1 MGLPV
6 LAHRIEP
13 SEKKQRDM
21 AYFGFM
27 KISAFLSDSQL
38 KGIGNGMYFHKLI
51 YWTIEDKIRNET
63 DSKKVF

>member
-1 MGLPV
+1 MNIALIV
-6 LAHRIEP
+6 
-13 SEKKQRDM
+13 
-21 AYFGFM
+21 FM

-51 YWTIEDKIRNET
+51 YWTIEDKIRNQT